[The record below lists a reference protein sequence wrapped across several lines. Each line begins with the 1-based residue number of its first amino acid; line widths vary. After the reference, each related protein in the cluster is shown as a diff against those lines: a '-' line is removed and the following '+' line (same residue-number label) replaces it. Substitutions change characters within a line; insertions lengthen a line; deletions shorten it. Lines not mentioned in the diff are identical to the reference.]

1 MKRRTFISLMSVLA
15 AAGVLTLS
23 GCSSNASSSNSD
35 SSSKSESA
43 EAADQ
48 LAAIQASGKLIVALE
63 GAWQP
68 WSYHDE
74 SDTLVGY
81 DVEVSRAIAEKL
93 GVEPEFVEIN
103 WDTKVVELDAKSID
117 CIWNGMTATDE
128 LKNQINF
135 SSAYMNNSQ
144 VAVIRKADAAKYKD
158 LASMSG
164 AKVVA
169 EAGSAGEIAVK
180 ADAGL
185 SKSYLPVKDQGTS
198 LMEVKS
204 KTADIAIIDAV
215 TAAGSI
221 GEGTDYD
228 DLMIVDVIS
237 SADSEVYAVGIRKS
251 DTELTAKINAAIKE
265 LYDDG
270 TLAKLA
276 EKYNLSGRVIA
287 Q

>member
-1 MKRRTFISLMSVLA
+1 MLA
-15 AAGVLTLS
+15 LGFAGCKKNDKT
-23 GCSSNASSSNSD
+23 D
-35 SSSKSESA
+35 WDYI
-43 EAADQ
+43 ADKGE
-48 LAAIQASGKLIVALE
+48 LVIGITYFRPMNYME
-63 GAWQP
+63 NG
-68 WSYHDE
+68 E
-74 SDTLVGY
+74 LVGFETEFAKA
-81 DVEVSRAIAEKL
+81 VCEKL
-93 GVEPEFVEIN
+93 GVTAKFQEID
-103 WDTKVVELDAKSID
+103 WDSKVTELNSKTID

-276 EKYNLSGRVIA
+276 DKYNLSGRVIA

>member
-1 MKRRTFISLMSVLA
+1 MKKRIVALVLA
-15 AAGVLTLS
+15 VLTLVLALGFA
-23 GCSSNASSSNSD
+23 GCKKND
-35 SSSKSESA
+35 KTDWDYI
-43 EAADQ
+43 ADKGE
-48 LAAIQASGKLIVALE
+48 LVIGITYFRPMNYME
-63 GAWQP
+63 NG
-68 WSYHDE
+68 E
-74 SDTLVGY
+74 LVGFETEFAKA
-81 DVEVSRAIAEKL
+81 VCEKL
-93 GVEPEFVEIN
+93 
-103 WDTKVVELDAKSID
+103 VV
-117 CIWNGMTATDE
+117 TATDE